1 VCSSCRTSQ
10 SRAAWR
16 ACTSSRPFIA
26 TPLIQRVHS
35 PFRIGSRFTACAVYT
50 RYSRLLLPSFSTDRA
65 PGRSCRGSCRQAPR
79 PLAST
84 CVGLTHR
91 FATTSAVSQP
101 KQPLSA
107 AASRPELVCQPV
119 CTLPIGLPT
128 LSRVPWRTGTW
139 QRVWPL
145 APAPGGRPDRCA
157 PAVSVPSYPQYRPVQ
172 TTARSLF
179 ALKLSG
185 CAGGATSGLPTE
197 SQGRRAAGARAP
209 AGTAVIAATCGPHPP
224 FRRHAS
230 RFAAEP
236 AAIRRRQPPRARLPA
251 RLHPT
256 DRPAESQPRT
266 LAHRH
271 VAVRRVVLARV
282 VALAVSPCC
291 FCAPLALGSEP
302 QLLFGPFPQSQ
313 TR

>member
-1 VCSSCRTSQ
+1 M
-10 SRAAWR
+10 
-16 ACTSSRPFIA
+16 
-26 TPLIQRVHS
+26 
-35 PFRIGSRFTACAVYT
+35 
-50 RYSRLLLPSFSTDRA
+50 
-65 PGRSCRGSCRQAPR
+65 
-79 PLAST
+79 
-84 CVGLTHR
+84 
-91 FATTSAVSQP
+91 
-101 KQPLSA
+101 
-107 AASRPELVCQPV
+107 
-119 CTLPIGLPT
+119 
-128 LSRVPWRTGTW
+128 
-139 QRVWPL
+139 
-145 APAPGGRPDRCA
+145 
-157 PAVSVPSYPQYRPVQ
+157 PSYPQYRPVQ

-197 SQGRRAAGARAP
+197 FQREPSLGSQVPMLLLAVP
-209 AGTAVIAATCGPHPP
+209 AVVLPVGLTPP
-224 FRRHAS
+224 LRRHVS

-266 LAHRH
+266 LAHWH
-271 VAVRRVVLARV
+271 VAVRRVALARV

-302 QLLFGPFPQSQ
+302 QLQFSPFPQSQ

>member
-1 VCSSCRTSQ
+1 MI
-10 SRAAWR
+10 
-16 ACTSSRPFIA
+16 P
-26 TPLIQRVHS
+26 
-35 PFRIGSRFTACAVYT
+35 
-50 RYSRLLLPSFSTDRA
+50 
-65 PGRSCRGSCRQAPR
+65 
-79 PLAST
+79 
-84 CVGLTHR
+84 
-91 FATTSAVSQP
+91 VS
-101 KQPLSA
+101 
-107 AASRPELVCQPV
+107 
-119 CTLPIGLPT
+119 
-128 LSRVPWRTGTW
+128 
-139 QRVWPL
+139 L
-145 APAPGGRPDRCA
+145 APARVPARVASLRCYYYVGRFLDSPGPLGRSPRGV
-157 PAVSVPSYPQYRPVQ
+157 VSPLRARPRR
-172 TTARSLF
+172 AAIHSF
-179 ALKLSG
+179 SG

-209 AGTAVIAATCGPHPP
+209 PGTAVIAATCGPHPP
-224 FRRHAS
+224 FRHHAS

-302 QLLFGPFPQSQ
+302 QLLFSPFPQCQ